1 MEEQDAIEGLRSEA
15 SQRNPKSVTSAVERS
30 RKMGSEMEP
39 EELSQYES
47 PVTALITRMAGEQSL
62 LQLAKQFELP
72 PSLTKN
78 ENTDAFFDAL
88 ETKFAKES
96 GDASKA
102 RIGRN
107 LIEETYRGTRKS
119 PAKGV
124 ELFMKQSYAGTLGQL
139 DSAILN
145 LHDVAV
151 SMMRNGT
158 KPTLKALMDRGFDPR
173 EFGITNTNK
182 SLGEFREGFDGMAER
197 GMLEKGLDWYQDK
210 AFKFSGF
217 QDMDRFGKGTVLKAA
232 WNMAQDSAANGTLVK
247 DFGYMMKPK
256 ELAQINK
263 VLKNKTALKDMTEG
277 QRELVTQLMFSR
289 LGEQQLISAAGRP
302 LEYLKHPNF
311 RFLYA
316 MTGFAIKQAEM
327 MKKGIIDNA
336 TAGNYKAAGEFAF
349 RYMMYAGVGYGI
361 INQARGSIQYAMGN
375 EDKKPSWA
383 GFATDVGLQPLAA
396 ASFNRL
402 GDTYSI
408 GEFSRDPVGAA
419 FASFQPP
426 GGLVENVAKDT
437 AAVLTGSNITF
448 KTLNSIPG
456 GDELRALLNN

>member
-1 MEEQDAIEGLRSEA
+1 
-15 SQRNPKSVTSAVERS
+15 
-30 RKMGSEMEP
+30 
-39 EELSQYES
+39 
-47 PVTALITRMAGEQSL
+47 
-62 LQLAKQFELP
+62 
-72 PSLTKN
+72 
-78 ENTDAFFDAL
+78 
-88 ETKFAKES
+88 
-96 GDASKA
+96 
-102 RIGRN
+102 
-107 LIEETYRGTRKS
+107 
-119 PAKGV
+119 
-124 ELFMKQSYAGTLGQL
+124 
-139 DSAILN
+139 
-145 LHDVAV
+145 
-151 SMMRNGT
+151 
-158 KPTLKALMDRGFDPR
+158 
-173 EFGITNTNK
+173 
-182 SLGEFREGFDGMAER
+182 
-197 GMLEKGLDWYQDK
+197 
-210 AFKFSGF
+210 
-217 QDMDRFGKGTVLKAA
+217 MDRFGKGTVLKAA
-232 WNMAQDSAANGTLVK
+232 WNMAQDSASNGTLVK

-263 VLKNKTALKDMTEG
+263 VLKNKTPLKDMTET

-336 TAGNYKAAGEFAF
+336 KKGDYKAVGEFTF
-349 RYMMYAGVGYGI
+349 RYMMFAGVGYGL

-375 EDKKPSWA
+375 EDKKPSWS

-396 ASFNRL
+396 VSFNRL

-426 GGLVENVAKDT
+426 GGLIENVAKDT
-437 AAVLTGSNITF
+437 AAVLTGSNISF

-456 GDELRALLNN
+456 GDELRAFLNN